1 MADEKENQEASSLR
15 LKLGQSS
22 VGGLNVFS
30 GQIYEEKEHALRWP
44 QAICTYEK
52 MRKDATIAPA
62 LNLVEMAIARVPW
75 VVKIPKG
82 KEEELKDKAKFLEEV
97 MNDMDVPW
105 NVFIRQAATHNTY
118 GFAVAEKVYRVRS
131 RQKGSKYNDGKIGLK
146 KLAPIAQATINDWK
160 FSEDGRELIGL
171 TQRPTPISNRDQTI
185 LKDNSNE
192 LISIPRKKFLLF
204 RNNPYKDNPEGES
217 PLNQCYVAWRFKTEL
232 EKAEAMGVSTD
243 LRGLKVL
250 LLPPQYLS
258 EDASPE
264 DKAVRE
270 YYERGLSMLHK
281 NEQSALILPQIFDDK
296 GNPMFDFKL
305 MSVMGQ
311 KAHDTDA
318 IINRWRKE
326 IVTCLL
332 ASQLVLGQEG
342 GGSYSLAESQ
352 SGISQMVI
360 DARLIEIRDQ
370 LNHDLIPQL
379 FALNGW
385 DVTDTPYFDFGDIA
399 EESLDEIS
407 KYIQRIA
414 AVGLMPKTAP
424 VVNWVT
430 EKLGMA
436 PQFSD
441 SEEPENIQPH
451 LTGYTSGAGEGL
463 ASGSGNGTGKSVA
476 TRDNSTSNLEN

>member
-82 KEEELKDKAKFLEEV
+82 KEEELKDKARFLEEV

-160 FSEDGRELIGL
+160 FSEDGRELVGL
-171 TQRPTPISNRDQTI
+171 TQRPTPISNREQTI
-185 LKDNSNE
+185 LKDNSDD

-250 LLPPQYLS
+250 HLPPQYLA

-281 NEQSALILPQIFDDK
+281 NEQSALILPQIHDDK
-296 GNPMFDFKL
+296 GNPLFEFKL

-311 KAHDTDA
+311 KAHDTDT

-352 SGISQMVI
+352 SSISQMVI

-385 DVTDTPYFDFGDIA
+385 DITDTPYFDFGDIA

-414 AVGLMPKTAP
+414 AVGLMPKTAAMT
-424 VVNWVT
+424 NWVT
-430 EKLGMA
+430 EKLGVA

-441 SEEPENIQPH
+441 SQTLEEIAPY
-451 LTGYTSGAGEGL
+451 LTGYSSGAGEGL
-463 ASGSGNGTGKSVA
+463 NKTGNGTSDSVSE
-476 TRDNSTSNLEN
+476 RDNSSANLEN

>member
-1 MADEKENQEASSLR
+1 MPDNNTNEMESTVPR

-30 GQIYEEKEHALRWP
+30 GQIMEEKDYALRWP
-44 QAICTYEK
+44 RAIHTYNE

-75 VVKIPKG
+75 VVKVPKG
-82 KEEELKDKAKFLEEV
+82 KEEALSEQQKFLEQV
-97 MNDMDVPW
+97 MNDMDMPW
-105 NVFIRQAATHNTY
+105 NVFIRQAATHNTF
-118 GFAVAEKVYRVRS
+118 GFAVSEKVYRVRS
-131 RQKGSKYNDGKIGLK
+131 TQKGSKYNDGKIGLK
-146 KLAPIAQATINDWK
+146 KLAPIAQETINDWK
-160 FSEDGRELIGL
+160 FSADGRDLIGL
-171 TQRPTPISNRDQTI
+171 TQRPTNMSNREGSSLTDHN
-185 LKDNSNE
+185 D
-192 LISIPRKKFLLF
+192 LIEIPRKKFLLF

-217 PLNQCYVAWRFKTEL
+217 PLKQCYVAWRFKNEL
-232 EKAEAMGVSTD
+232 EKAEALGVATD

-250 LLPPQYLS
+250 YLPPQYLA
-258 EDASPE
+258 EDASEE
-264 DKAVRE
+264 DKDTARFM
-270 YYERGLSMLHK
+270 ERQLSMLHK
-281 NEQSALILPQIFDDK
+281 SEQSCIMLPTIYDENK
-296 GNPMFDFKL
+296 NPLFKFEL

-311 KAHDTDA
+311 SAHNTHE
-318 IINRWRKE
+318 IINRYKKE
-326 IVTCLL
+326 LVTCLL

-352 SGISQMVI
+352 SSISQMVI

-379 FALNGW
+379 FKLNGW

-441 SEEPENIQPH
+441 SEEPESIQPH
-451 LTGYTSGAGEGL
+451 LTGYTSGAGEGMQKG
-463 ASGSGNGTGKSVA
+463 SGSGTANNVSE
-476 TRDNSTSNLEN
+476 RDNSTSNLEN

>member
-1 MADEKENQEASSLR
+1 MADEKENQEASALR

-44 QAICTYEK
+44 KAICTYEK

-82 KEEELKDKAKFLEEV
+82 KEEQLRDKAKFLEEV

-160 FSEDGRELIGL
+160 FSDDGRELIGL
-171 TQRPTPISNRDQTI
+171 TQRPTPISNRDQNV
-185 LKDNSNE
+185 LRENLDD

-217 PLNQCYVAWRFKTEL
+217 PLNQCYIAWRFKSEL
-232 EKAEAMGVSTD
+232 ERHEAMSVSQD

-250 LLPPQYLS
+250 GLPPQYLA

-270 YYERGLSMLHK
+270 YYERNLSMLHK
-281 NEQSALILPQIFDDK
+281 NEQSALILPLIYDDR
-296 GNPMFDFKL
+296 GNKL
-305 MSVMGQ
+305 FEFELKSVMGQ
-311 KAHDTDA
+311 KAHETDD
-318 IINRWRKE
+318 IIQRYKKE
-326 IVTCLL
+326 IVTCLM

-352 SGISQMVI
+352 SSISQMVI

-379 FALNGW
+379 FTLNGW
-385 DVTDTPYFDFGDIA
+385 DITDTPYFDFGDIA

-441 SEEPENIQPH
+441 SDEPESIQPH
-451 LTGYTSGAGEGL
+451 LTGYTSGAGEGMQKG
-463 ASGSGNGTGKSVA
+463 SGSGTANRVSE
-476 TRDNSTSNLEN
+476 RDNSTSNLEN

>member
-1 MADEKENQEASSLR
+1 MADEKENQEASALR

-75 VVKIPKG
+75 VVRIPKG

-171 TQRPTPISNRDQTI
+171 TQRPTPISSRDQTI
-185 LKDNSNE
+185 LKDNSDE

-217 PLNQCYVAWRFKTEL
+217 PLNHCYVAWRYKSEL
-232 EKAEAMGVSTD
+232 EKFESLGISQD

-250 LLPPQYLS
+250 YLPPQYLS

-281 NEQSALILPQIFDDK
+281 NEQSALILPQIHDDK
-296 GNPMFDFKL
+296 GNKL
-305 MSVMGQ
+305 FEFELKSVMGQ
-311 KAHDTDA
+311 KAHETDTV
-318 IINRWRKE
+318 IQRFKKE
-326 IVTCLL
+326 IVTCLM

-352 SGISQMVI
+352 SSISQMVI

-414 AVGLMPKTAP
+414 AVGLMPKTAAMA
-424 VVNWVT
+424 NWVT
-430 EKLGMA
+430 EKLGVA

-441 SEEPENIQPH
+441 SQTTEEIAPY
-451 LTGYTSGAGEGL
+451 LTGYSSGAGEGL
-463 ASGSGNGTGKSVA
+463 NKTGNGTSNSVSE
-476 TRDNSTSNLEN
+476 RDNSSANLEN